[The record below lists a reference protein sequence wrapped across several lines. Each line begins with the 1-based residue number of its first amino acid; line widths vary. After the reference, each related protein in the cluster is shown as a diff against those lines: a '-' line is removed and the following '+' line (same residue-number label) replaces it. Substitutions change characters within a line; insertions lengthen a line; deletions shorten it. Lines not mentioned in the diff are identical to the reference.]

1 MKQEEWNEG
10 LNHIDDALV
19 EAYVAKKEVLK
30 KKTIWIRVGAIAASL
45 ALVLGI
51 AAVLEANYIPAWEDA
66 QYTAAGIGIL
76 LNGGNMLGG
85 TKAYQTVYT
94 QDIEYLNI
102 GSVPKDK
109 YLDVYKLKV
118 AGKAAD
124 KTELEGLA
132 KQIVPKL
139 ANSLGQ
145 TEPQYSI
152 EEHDRDNGKRYSV
165 RLELGDYDFSINQY
179 GGSYSIWLD
188 KDKDDQQIAL
198 DGVPVQIDRR
208 LSNEEM
214 IDSIEPIKEKLFEIF
229 GVSFS
234 DVKIWRKDWPGVE
247 DSMGSVYIYFYN
259 EDAHYLNSFVEYPVS
274 DYIEIAFEA
283 DATSTG
289 ILKASM
295 ISYDKNRVDYDNVV
309 TPVKRISL
317 REAEKLLYKGYTFA
331 GHSCP
336 TCVAMNSEVNFKNYD
351 YVGFEYLQVGSSR
364 MPFYTFYK
372 EIYVAPNG
380 VKTYAKTYVAAIEVS
395 GYEEYFES
403 QEDKYH

>member
-1 MKQEEWNEG
+1 MKKEQWNEG

-19 EAYVAKKEVLK
+19 EAYVAKKDALR
-30 KKTIWIRVGAIAASL
+30 KKTRWLRVGAIAASL
-45 ALVLGI
+45 ALILSV
-51 AAVLEANYIPAWEDA
+51 ASVLEANYLPTWEDA
-66 QYTAAGIGIL
+66 QYTAAGIDIL
-76 LNGGNMLGG
+76 LNGSLLSAD
-85 TKAYQTVYT
+85 TKHYRTVYT

-109 YLDVYKLKV
+109 YLNVYKLKV

-132 KQIVPKL
+132 KQFVPKL

-152 EEHDRDNGKRYSV
+152 REDDRDNGKRYSV

-188 KDKDDQQIAL
+188 KDKGDQQIAL

-247 DSMGSVYIYFYN
+247 DSMGSVYIYFYD
-259 EDAHYLNSFVEYPVS
+259 EDAHYLNSYIEYPVS
-274 DYIEIAFEA
+274 DYIQITFEA
-283 DATSTG
+283 DATSEG
-289 ILKASM
+289 ILKASK
-295 ISYDKNRVDYDNVV
+295 ISYDKNRADFDNVV
-309 TPVKRISL
+309 TPVKRISV

-336 TCVAMNSEVNFKNYD
+336 TCVSMNSEVSFRNYD
-351 YVGFEYLQVGSSR
+351 YVGFEYRCVGSTW

-372 EIYVAPNG
+372 EIFAAPNG

-403 QEDKYH
+403 QKDKHK

>member
-1 MKQEEWNEG
+1 MKKEQWNEG

-19 EAYVAKKEVLK
+19 EAYVAKKDALR
-30 KKTIWIRVGAIAASL
+30 KKTRWLRVGAIAASL
-45 ALVLGI
+45 ALILGI
-51 AAVLEANYIPAWEDA
+51 AAVLEANYLPTWKNA
-66 QYTAAGIGIL
+66 QYSATEIARL
-76 LNGGNMLGG
+76 FGGNWLAAS
-85 TKAYQTVYT
+85 TKAYKTVYT
-94 QDIEYLNI
+94 TDIEYLNI

-109 YLDVYKLKV
+109 YLNVYKLKV

-145 TEPQYSI
+145 AEPQYSI
-152 EEHDRDNGKRYSV
+152 REVDIDNEKKYSV
-165 RLELGDYDFSINQY
+165 HLELGDYALSISQRST
-179 GGSYSIWLD
+179 SYSVSFFLH
-188 KDKDDQQIAL
+188 DQQTAL
-198 DGVPVQIDRR
+198 NGVPVQIDRR

-214 IDSIEPIKEKLFEIF
+214 IDSIQPIKEKLFEIF

-247 DSMGSVYIYFYN
+247 DSMGSLYIRFYD
-259 EDAHYLNSFVEYPVS
+259 EDAHYLNSYIEYPVS
-274 DYIEIAFEA
+274 DYIQIAFEA
-283 DATSTG
+283 DATSEG
-289 ILKASM
+289 ILKASK
-295 ISYDKNRVDYDNVV
+295 IKYVKNRAGFDNEV

-336 TCVAMNSEVNFKNYD
+336 TCVSMNSEVSFRNYD
-351 YVGFEYLQVGSSR
+351 YVGFEYRSGF
-364 MPFYTFYK
+364 PFYTFYK
-372 EIYVAPNG
+372 EIYDAPNG
-380 VKTYAKTYVAAIEVS
+380 VKTYAKTYVSAIEVS

-403 QEDKYH
+403 QKDKYH